1 MDILPLL
8 SASQADSALAISRSL
23 LHDLSAVAISLSLLS
38 STPRPA
44 KELKRIAKAF
54 TKHGGAEEAA
64 LASECQAILARWRS
78 FATAT
83 SGGSTSSAAST
94 SSSSSASASSASS
107 ATAAAEKPHD
117 EPSSMMAAVGFEAQN
132 LALSAPMERDVDQ
145 FATDF
150 LHCMSAWHT
159 GQLRA
164 QDPPPG
170 QPADAPDELRFTDAA
185 SLTTLIGSATR
196 ATHLGKDLSR
206 KHARSCGCGP
216 CVKGRRVRAA
226 FDGNMNAQ
234 FQPYVEE
241 SCVTQHHITPGIYP
255 LYTFIAVYAPICTR
269 YTCIYTIYTPLNT
282 SKHPI
287 YTLYTPQIHHYTT
300 GTSGGGCPASAYPP
314 TSGGSPSPLN
324 SYPPSTVPPRPS
336 RPGAPSRSWGGPF

>member
-8 SASQADSALAISRSL
+8 AAAQADGALARSRSL

-206 KHARSCGCGP
+206 KHARSCSCGP

-255 LYTFIAVYAPICTR
+255 LYTFIAVYAPMYTH
-269 YTCIYTIYTPLNT
+269 YTCIYTMYIPNT
-282 SKHPI
+282 PI
-287 YTLYTPQIHHYTT
+287 YTL
-300 GTSGGGCPASAYPP
+300 
-314 TSGGSPSPLN
+314 
-324 SYPPSTVPPRPS
+324 
-336 RPGAPSRSWGGPF
+336 

>member
-8 SASQADSALAISRSL
+8 AASQASANGALARSL

-44 KELKRIAKAF
+44 KELKRIAKAW
-54 TKHGGAEEAA
+54 TEHGGAEEAA

-83 SGGSTSSAAST
+83 SGGSTSSAGST
-94 SSSSSASASSASS
+94 SSSASSSASASSASS
-107 ATAAAEKPHD
+107 AATSADKPHKS
-117 EPSSMMAAVGFEAQN
+117 SSMMAAVGFEAQN

-196 ATHLGKDLSR
+196 AAHLGKDLSR

-234 FQPYVEE
+234 FQPYIGWRLSGFGVP
-241 SCVTQHHITPGIYP
+241 SHLGGLALAAKLLPSLHRAAQAITPGRP
-255 LYTFIAVYAPICTR
+255 LAIVGRPILICK
-269 YTCIYTIYTPLNT
+269 PP
-282 SKHPI
+282 SGD
-287 YTLYTPQIHHYTT
+287 TLKPHIDGGSFLDMYVFRKREED
-300 GTSGGGCPASAYPP
+300 GGG
-314 TSGGSPSPLN
+314 G
-324 SYPPSTVPPRPS
+324 
-336 RPGAPSRSWGGPF
+336 